1 MEELLAKTTQLHVS
15 GEEEWEID
23 KSLSSTIARFN
34 LRGRLVSKADHSR
47 GFLKKVLGRIW
58 RLKETEWDV
67 KIQDKHDTGMFLSFS
82 FVSEHT
88 QSRILAKMPWYLS
101 NGLLILG
108 KMVNTNE
115 SWKNDLTIFPIWGR
129 ILGVPTDLLTAK
141 NTMRLESMA
150 GAVISI
156 QNSDVSRMVTNGFFR
171 FQVWMSINK
180 PVWPGYLL
188 PWGDSKCWVACKYEE
203 LPFMCFRCGK
213 IGHNQK
219 ECSLEYTEI
228 EGADGVRAKAYGM
241 WLKVDNEQ
249 RDGFHE
255 GQKEPRKEMQQGIK
269 DNQKISLPSQGLKV
283 ANSFTPLVD
292 EMETGKSVSHGNLL
306 LNNSEMISGE
316 NSKKNEHCGAQTQT
330 NETELM
336 GNLER
341 DEAQHKGKRRMV
353 ETQAGTGYGKLQKTD
368 ISANDSLGQ
377 PQLFDVPIAF
387 AKEGDA
393 FYGGS
398 SFNLGSGKHNM
409 SKEHRRKV
417 AVKKDTKNRKSK
429 VGTIPNR
436 NRLWNHLPT
445 MKGERLIEWVLNSY
459 PKPTTITID
468 RCSNISHQKD
478 SVVSRGS
485 RRWFGVH
492 VDRLEGQNSGSS
504 SVTIAEAEAILA
516 ALTSCPIDTNNQ
528 FEVRTDCKQLVDEFN
543 GGSDSLTMD
552 RSVKL
557 TSPTEHNTSVPTTAS
572 AEASASAS
580 PSCVH
585 SGGLPVPLVSERSYC
600 VMGSFGGANGKQ
612 RCGSCVNEDPSSAG
626 AGRTSKQRVV
636 GAPSFDIGVEA

>member
-23 KSLSSTIARFN
+23 KSFSSTIARFN

-141 NTMRLESMA
+141 NTMRLASMA

-316 NSKKNEHCGAQTQT
+316 NSKKNEHCGAQTPT

-429 VGTIPNR
+429 VGTIPKGKAEALR
-436 NRLWNHLPT
+436 VSLGYDGCFVVEAHGKTLFPGAVGVGLGFMWTDWKAKIQAAGMCFLPH
-445 MKGERLIEWVLNSY
+445 
-459 PKPTTITID
+459 
-468 RCSNISHQKD
+468 C
-478 SVVSRGS
+478 
-485 RRWFGVH
+485 
-492 VDRLEGQNSGSS
+492 S

-552 RSVKL
+552 RSL
-557 TSPTEHNTSVPTTAS
+557 R
-572 AEASASAS
+572 EALS
-580 PSCVH
+580 
-585 SGGLPVPLVSERSYC
+585 
-600 VMGSFGGANGKQ
+600 
-612 RCGSCVNEDPSSAG
+612 
-626 AGRTSKQRVV
+626 
-636 GAPSFDIGVEA
+636 II